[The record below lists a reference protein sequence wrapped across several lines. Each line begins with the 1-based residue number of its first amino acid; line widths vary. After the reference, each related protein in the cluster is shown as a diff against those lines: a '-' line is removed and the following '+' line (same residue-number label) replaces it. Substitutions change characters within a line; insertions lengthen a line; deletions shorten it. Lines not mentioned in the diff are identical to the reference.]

1 MYYFELAVCVPAD
14 PDGLPKLS
22 EKQRRHL
29 DHWVR
34 PDDICEDPKMVYLV
48 SSFTVKQVM
57 SINVTVCQ
65 GEISSKEHPI
75 SVHDTYL
82 VIDIKFIKFAV

>member
-1 MYYFELAVCVPAD
+1 MYYVELAVCVPAD

-22 EKQRRHL
+22 EKQRRYL

-57 SINVTVCQ
+57 YISVAVCQ
-65 GEISSKEHPI
+65 GICSLI
-75 SVHDTYL
+75 M
-82 VIDIKFIKFAV
+82 IQ

>member
-1 MYYFELAVCVPAD
+1 MLFVSWFVCVCVCVCACMSTD

-57 SINVTVCQ
+57 YI
-65 GEISSKEHPI
+65 I
-75 SVHDTYL
+75 SVVCFNGNVQFTHHKSSN
-82 VIDIKFIKFAV
+82 IQSI